1 MQVKDFSGIKF
12 VPDNITA
19 MRNFIILPSTL
30 LSGLFISCHKSSD
43 SPVLPSSPYTH
54 LVAGNHNFHQ
64 LDYKS
69 LMSGLAD
76 SIAGAD
82 TSFTVTY
89 INAGT
94 IMVANVNMV
103 FDPSYPH
110 SDSILH
116 FIYSK
121 RNSASIIHEY
131 LLDFNRYTNAVVLTV
146 SIFNLDET
154 DISYSYSY

>member
-1 MQVKDFSGIKF
+1 M
-12 VPDNITA
+12 
-19 MRNFIILPSTL
+19 
-30 LSGLFISCHKSSD
+30 
-43 SPVLPSSPYTH
+43 
-54 LVAGNHNFHQ
+54 
-64 LDYKS
+64 
-69 LMSGLAD
+69 AD

-103 FDPSYPH
+103 FDPSYAH

-121 RNSASIIHEY
+121 RNSASIIHMY
-131 LLDFNRYTNAVVLTV
+131 LFDFNRYTNGVVLTV

>member
-30 LSGLFISCHKSSD
+30 LSGLFISCHHSSD

-82 TSFTVTY
+82 TSFTVTI

-94 IMVANVNMV
+94 IMVANVNMA
-103 FDPSYPH
+103 FDPSYAH

-116 FIYSK
+116 FIYKK
-121 RNSASIIHEY
+121 RNTANIINQY
-131 LLDFNRYTNAVVLTV
+131 LLDFNRYTNAVVLTT
-146 SIFNLDET
+146 SIFNLYET
-154 DISYSYSY
+154 DISY